1 MDPTDNARPLNML
14 DMRRPR
20 EPSVALVETDR
31 RSQLVPQNGVTGM
44 CVLTGRRRAVGLP
57 RTRKEPLAGGNAPPE
72 TRLAALIMA
81 DSWLLFGPQTIGDRD
96 FACTRTAMPDA
107 PPENIRRE
115 RFRTRLP
122 DLNQLRHQMIDQ
134 VIGVNAG
141 CLLPLRILTK
151 CHKPDR

>member
-1 MDPTDNARPLNML
+1 LNLARPGAFYGRSAIDQSCEFLWPEIRQIFISGAIFSLWASML
-14 DMRRPR
+14 SSDFICVLPTRRPR
-20 EPSVALVETDR
+20 R
-31 RSQLVPQNGVTGM
+31 NR
-44 CVLTGRRRAVGLP
+44 
-57 RTRKEPLAGGNAPPE
+57 
-72 TRLAALIMA
+72 
-81 DSWLLFGPQTIGDRD
+81 LLFGPQTIGDRD
-96 FACTRTAMPDA
+96 FACTRTAIPDA